1 MNRGMILIGVLLV
14 GLVIAMIYQQRKGV
28 ERPWTQCKESMVT
41 QMFTGECT
49 PSQFSAPYMR
59 GPLQDTPQ
67 EGTPQTEIPQSDIP
81 QTDVPLTEIP
91 QTGGYEGDRLEN
103 M

>member
-1 MNRGMILIGVLLV
+1 MILIGVLLV
-14 GLVIAMIYQQRKGV
+14 VFMITMIYQQRKGV

-59 GPLQDTPQ
+59 GPLQDAPQTDRPQ
-67 EGTPQTEIPQSDIP
+67 EDRPQSDIP
-81 QTDVPLTEIP
+81 QTDVPQTEIP

>member
-14 GLVIAMIYQQRKGV
+14 VFMITMIYQQRQGV

-41 QMFTGECT
+41 QMLTGECP
-49 PSQFSAPYMR
+49 PSQFPGSPMH
-59 GPLQDTPQ
+59 GPLGHTPQGETPQ
-67 EGTPQTEIPQSDIP
+67 EETPGSEIPRE
-81 QTDVPLTEIP
+81 EIP
-91 QTGGYEGDRLEN
+91 QTGGYEGGPLED

>member
-14 GLVIAMIYQQRKGV
+14 GLVIAMIYQQQKGV

-41 QMFTGECT
+41 QMLTGECT
-49 PSQFSAPYMR
+49 PSQFSGSPMH
-59 GPLQDTPQ
+59 GPLGNMPQGETPQ
-67 EGTPQTEIPQSDIP
+67 VETPGGSTPRE
-81 QTDVPLTEIP
+81 EIP
-91 QTGGYEGDRLEN
+91 QTGGYEGGQLED